1 MTSLKVQKTLQ
12 NIIGNPGK
20 IWEDVLLAISLT
32 LFPLLYMTYRG
43 WTNRWLVALFILAL
57 IFFIT
62 HKNIIKTQLQN
73 HNSKLL
79 LFTLASP
86 FLAILFSQLLRND
99 INVNAFDGPLRFLL
113 AGLIFLYL
121 LYKKIDFLKIFQ
133 YIAPISLIIAV
144 GAILYYPET
153 SAYWGGRYASY
164 FVDPLTFGGYALV
177 IGFTCL
183 FQFNPQ
189 KDDYALS
196 TLKLLGFACALFLSF
211 GSSSRSGWIAIPFVL
226 SLWIFFNRRHKKLV
240 ISAMIILLLT
250 LILALILNDSLQQRV
265 ASIFREAYNWFTD
278 QANKEEGSGG
288 MRLTMWKMSWVL
300 FLESPW
306 YGYGDPIGYK
316 HLLSQPL
323 LTSFAGPNA
332 LGAITLGPHHE
343 IFGQM
348 LRSGIFG
355 LIAGLLLFFA
365 PMGIFI
371 QQLRQNSENIAA
383 QVGLAFVLGLFIC
396 SLSIEVFNLKYT
408 TSFYALMLACLGAQA
423 LSFDKQSTS

>member
-1 MTSLKVQKTLQ
+1 MTPSNAQAITQTIVQR
-12 NIIGNPGK
+12 PGK
-20 IWEDVLLAISLT
+20 KWEDFSIIACIA
-32 LFPLLYMTYRG
+32 LFPLFYMTYRG
-43 WTNRWLVALFILAL
+43 WTNRWLIALFILAL
-57 IFFIT
+57 VFFIT
-62 HKNIIKTQLQN
+62 HRHILKQTLTGLS
-73 HNSKLL
+73 SKLMVLTL
-79 LFTLASP
+79 LAP
-86 FLAILFSQLLRND
+86 FLAILFSQTLRHD
-99 INVNAFDGPLRFLL
+99 ISVNAYDGPLRFAL
-113 AGLIFLYL
+113 AALIFLYL
-121 LYKKIDFLKIFQ
+121 KHKSINFLEVFQ
-133 YIAPISLIIAV
+133 YVAPVSLIIAV
-144 GAILYYPET
+144 GAIFYYPET
-153 SAYWGGRYASY
+153 SNYWGGRYASY

-183 FQFNPQ
+183 FQLNLY
-189 KDDYALS
+189 KDHHAL
-196 TLKLLGFACALFLSF
+196 TALKLIGFACALFLSF
-211 GSSSRSGWIAIPFVL
+211 GSGSRSGWMAIPFVL
-226 SLWIFFNRRHKKLV
+226 GLWIFFNRGQKKLV
-240 ISAMIILLLT
+240 LGSSIILLIAFT
-250 LILALILNDSLQQRV
+250 LAISFNDSLQQRV
-265 ASIFREAYNWFTD
+265 ASIFQEAYSWFTN

-306 YGYGDPIGYK
+306 HGYGDPIGYK

-355 LIAGLLLFFA
+355 LIAGMLLFFA

-371 QQLRQNSENIAA
+371 RELRQNSQNMAA

-423 LSFDKQSTS
+423 LSYNQRSTS

>member
-1 MTSLKVQKTLQ
+1 MTSSIVQKAFQTV
-12 NIIGNPGK
+12 IKRPGK
-20 IWEDVLLAISLT
+20 VWGDALLIAGVS

-43 WTNRWLVALFILAL
+43 WTNGWLIALFVLAL
-57 IFFIT
+57 VFSIL
-62 HKNIIKTQLQN
+62 HWKLIKTELDDCF
-73 HNSKLL
+73 SKLL
-79 LFTLASP
+79 ILTLASP
-86 FLAILFSQLLRND
+86 FLAILLSQLLRDD
-99 INVNAFDGPLRFLL
+99 INIKAYDGPLRFLL

-121 LYKKIDFLKIFQ
+121 KHKQIDFLCMFQ
-133 YIAPISLIIAV
+133 YIAPISLLIAV
-144 GAILYYPET
+144 GAIFYNPET
-153 SAYWGGRYASY
+153 SNYWGGRYASY

-183 FQFNPQ
+183 FLLNVK
-189 KDDYALS
+189 KDRLFLS
-196 TLKLLGFACALFLSF
+196 ALKLLGFACALFLSV
-211 GSSSRSGWIAIPFVL
+211 GSGSRSGWMAIPFVL
-226 SLWIFFNRRHKKLV
+226 ALWVFINRKNTKLV
-240 ISAMIILLLT
+240 INVSLVLISALVI
-250 LILALILNDSLQQRV
+250 ALFLNENLQHRV
-265 ASIFREAYNWFTD
+265 LSIFQEIYAWMTN

-288 MRLTMWKMSWVL
+288 MRLTMWRMSWVL
-300 FLESPW
+300 FLESPL
-306 YGYGDPIGYK
+306 YGYGDPVGYK
-316 HLLSQPL
+316 HLLEQPL

-365 PMGIFI
+365 PFTVFI
-371 QQLRQNSENIAA
+371 QQLRRNSHNLAA

-423 LSFDKQSTS
+423 LSFDQRASS

>member
-1 MTSLKVQKTLQ
+1 MTSLKVQKTFQ
-12 NIIGNPGK
+12 SIFGK
-20 IWEDVLLAISLT
+20 HGKTWEDVSLAVSLS

-57 IFFIT
+57 IFFTT
-62 HKNIIKTQLQN
+62 HRNIIKGQLQSRSN
-73 HNSKLL
+73 QLIL
-79 LFTLASP
+79 MTLISP

-99 INVNAFDGPLRFLL
+99 ININAYDGPLRFVL
-113 AGLIFLYL
+113 AGIIFLYL
-121 LYKKIDFLKIFQ
+121 TYKQINFLSVFQ
-133 YIAPISLIIAV
+133 YIAPLSLIIAV
-144 GAILYYPET
+144 GVILYYPET
-153 SAYWGGRYASY
+153 SNYWGGRYASY

-183 FQFNPQ
+183 FQLSPQ
-189 KDDYALS
+189 KDHPALS
-196 TLKLLGFACALFLSF
+196 ALKLIGFACALFLSV
-211 GSSSRSGWIAIPFVL
+211 GSGSRSGWVAIPFVL
-226 SLWIFFNRRHKKLV
+226 GLWVFFNRHHKKMV
-240 ISAMIILLLT
+240 VSIT
-250 LILALILNDSLQQRV
+250 LILLILFTLILFLNDPLQRRV
-265 ASIFREAYNWFTD
+265 MSIFQEIYSWLTN

-306 YGYGDPIGYK
+306 YGYGDPSGYK
-316 HLLSQPL
+316 HFLSQPL

-355 LIAGLLLFFA
+355 LIAGLLLFLA
-365 PMGIFI
+365 PMGIFT
-371 QQLRQNSENIAA
+371 QQLRQNSENVAA
-383 QVGLAFVLGLFIC
+383 KVGLAFVLGLFIC

-408 TSFYALMLACLGAQA
+408 SSFYALMLACLGAQA
-423 LSFDKQSTS
+423 LSFDKRSTT

>member
-1 MTSLKVQKTLQ
+1 MTFLKVQKTLQ
-12 NIIGNPGK
+12 SIFGKPGK
-20 IWEDVLLAISLT
+20 TWEDVSLAISLV

-43 WTNRWLVALFILAL
+43 WTNRWLIALFILAL
-57 IFFIT
+57 IFFVT
-62 HKNIIKTQLQN
+62 HRNVFKLQFQS
-73 HNSKLL
+73 HSSKLL
-79 LFTLASP
+79 LITFASP
-86 FLAILFSQLLRND
+86 FLAILFSQLLRQD
-99 INVNAFDGPLRFLL
+99 INVNAFDGPLRFVL

-121 LYKKIDFLKIFQ
+121 LYKQIDFLKIFQ
-133 YIAPISLIIAV
+133 YIAPLSLIIAV

-153 SAYWGGRYASY
+153 STYWGGRYASY

-183 FQFNPQ
+183 FQLNLD
-189 KDDYALS
+189 KDHYAL
-196 TLKLLGFACALFLSF
+196 TALKLIGFACALFLSM
-211 GSSSRSGWIAIPFVL
+211 GSGSRSGWIAIPFVL
-226 SLWIFFNRRHKKLV
+226 VLWIFFNRRQKKLV
-240 ISAMIILLLT
+240 MSSMLILLMTFT
-250 LILALILNDSLQQRV
+250 LAMILNDSLQQRV
-265 ASIFREAYNWFTD
+265 ASIFQEAYSWFTN

-371 QQLRQNSENIAA
+371 QQLRQNSHNIAA
-383 QVGLAFVLGLFIC
+383 QVGLAFVLGLFVC

-423 LSFDKQSTS
+423 LSCDQRPTS

>member
-1 MTSLKVQKTLQ
+1 MTSSLAQKAFQTV
-12 NIIGNPGK
+12 IKRPGK
-20 IWEDVLLAISLT
+20 VWEDAFLMAGVS

-43 WTNRWLVALFILAL
+43 WTNRWLVALFVLAL
-57 IFFIT
+57 VFSIIRW
-62 HKNIIKTQLQN
+62 KLIKTELRDRFSQL
-73 HNSKLL
+73 LIL
-79 LFTLASP
+79 TLASP
-86 FLAILFSQLLRND
+86 FLAILLSQLLRND
-99 INVNAFDGPLRFLL
+99 ININAYDGPLRFLL

-121 LYKKIDFLKIFQ
+121 KHKRIDFLYLFQ
-133 YIAPISLIIAV
+133 YIAPISLLIAV
-144 GAILYYPET
+144 GVIFYNPET
-153 SAYWGGRYASY
+153 SNYWGGRYASY

-183 FQFNPQ
+183 FLLNIK
-189 KDDYALS
+189 KD
-196 TLKLLGFACALFLSF
+196 TLFLSALKLMSF
-211 GSSSRSGWIAIPFVL
+211 ACGLFLSIGSGSRSGWMAIPFVL
-226 SLWIFFNRRHKKLV
+226 ALWVFINRKNKKLV
-240 ISAMIILLLT
+240 INAS
-250 LILALILNDSLQQRV
+250 LILISVFFITLFLNENLQQRIL
-265 ASIFREAYNWFTD
+265 SIFQEIHAWFTN

-288 MRLTMWKMSWVL
+288 MRLTMWRMSWVL
-300 FLESPW
+300 FLESPL
-306 YGYGDPIGYK
+306 YGYGDPVGYK
-316 HLLSQPL
+316 HLLEQPL

-365 PMGIFI
+365 PMTVFI
-371 QQLRQNSENIAA
+371 QQLRRNSQNLAA

-423 LSFDKQSTS
+423 LSSDQRASS

>member
-1 MTSLKVQKTLQ
+1 MTSSLAQKAFQTV
-12 NIIGNPGK
+12 IKRPGK
-20 IWEDVLLAISLT
+20 VWEDAFLMAGVS

-43 WTNRWLVALFILAL
+43 WTNRWLVALFVLAL
-57 IFFIT
+57 VFSIFRW
-62 HKNIIKTQLQN
+62 KLIKTELGDRFSQL
-73 HNSKLL
+73 LIL
-79 LFTLASP
+79 TLASP
-86 FLAILFSQLLRND
+86 FLAILLSQLLRND
-99 INVNAFDGPLRFLL
+99 ININAYDGPLRFFL

-121 LYKKIDFLKIFQ
+121 KHKQVDFLYLFQ
-133 YIAPISLIIAV
+133 YIAPISLLIAV
-144 GAILYYPET
+144 GVIFYYPET
-153 SAYWGGRYASY
+153 SNYWGGRYASY

-183 FQFNPQ
+183 FLLNIK
-189 KDDYALS
+189 KDTLFLS
-196 TLKLLGFACALFLSF
+196 TLKLMGFACGLFLSI
-211 GSSSRSGWIAIPFVL
+211 GSGSRSGWMAIPFVL
-226 SLWIFFNRRHKKLV
+226 GLWIFINRKNKKLV
-240 ISAMIILLLT
+240 INAS
-250 LILALILNDSLQQRV
+250 LILISVFFITLFLNENLQQRIL
-265 ASIFREAYNWFTD
+265 SIFQEIHAWFTN

-288 MRLTMWKMSWVL
+288 MRLTMWRMSWVL
-300 FLESPW
+300 FLESPL
-306 YGYGDPIGYK
+306 YGYGDPVGYK
-316 HLLSQPL
+316 HLLEQPL

-365 PMGIFI
+365 PMTVFI
-371 QQLRQNSENIAA
+371 QQLRRNSQNLAA

-423 LSFDKQSTS
+423 LSSDQRASS

>member
-1 MTSLKVQKTLQ
+1 MTSSIAQKALQTLV
-12 NIIGNPGK
+12 NRPGK
-20 IWEDVLLAISLT
+20 VWEDFLLITAISLY
-32 LFPLLYMTYRG
+32 PLLYLTYRG

-57 IFFIT
+57 VFSLTHWRYIKSEFNDRSSQLIT
-62 HKNIIKTQLQN
+62 L
-73 HNSKLL
+73 
-79 LFTLASP
+79 TLASP

-99 INVNAFDGPLRFLL
+99 ININAYDGPLRFFL

-121 LYKKIDFLKIFQ
+121 KYKQIDFLKVFQ
-133 YIAPISLIIAV
+133 YIAPISLLIAV
-144 GAILYYPET
+144 GAIFYYPET

-183 FQFNPQ
+183 FQLNIQ
-189 KDDYALS
+189 KDSYVLS
-196 TLKLLGFACALFLSF
+196 ALKLIGFACALFLSL
-211 GSSSRSGWIAIPFVL
+211 GSGSRSGWMAIPFVL
-226 SLWIFFNRRHKKLV
+226 ALWIFFNRRNHKLV
-240 ISAMIILLLT
+240 ISASLILIIAIALT
-250 LILALILNDSLQQRV
+250 LTLNDSLQQRV
-265 ASIFREAYNWFTD
+265 MSIFQEAHSWFTN

-316 HLLSQPL
+316 HLLDQPL

-355 LIAGLLLFFA
+355 LVAGLLLFFA
-365 PMGIFI
+365 PMGVFI
-371 QQLRQNSENIAA
+371 QQLRNNSQNLAA

-408 TSFYALMLACLGAQA
+408 SSFYALMLACLGAQA
-423 LSFDKQSTS
+423 LSLNQRSAS

>member
-1 MTSLKVQKTLQ
+1 MTSSIVQKAFQTV
-12 NIIGNPGK
+12 IKRPGK
-20 IWEDVLLAISLT
+20 VWGDALLIAGVS

-43 WTNRWLVALFILAL
+43 WTNGWLIALFVLAL
-57 IFFIT
+57 VFSIL
-62 HKNIIKTQLQN
+62 HWKLIKTELDDCF
-73 HNSKLL
+73 SKLL
-79 LFTLASP
+79 ILTLASP
-86 FLAILFSQLLRND
+86 FLAILLSQLLRDD
-99 INVNAFDGPLRFLL
+99 INIKAYDGPLRFLL

-121 LYKKIDFLKIFQ
+121 KHKQVDFLYIFQ
-133 YIAPISLIIAV
+133 YIAPISLLIAV
-144 GAILYYPET
+144 GAIFYYPET
-153 SAYWGGRYASY
+153 SNYWGGRYASY

-183 FQFNPQ
+183 FLLNVK
-189 KDDYALS
+189 KDRFFLS
-196 TLKLLGFACALFLSF
+196 ALKLLGFACALFLSV
-211 GSSSRSGWIAIPFVL
+211 GSGSRSGWMAIPFVL
-226 SLWIFFNRRHKKLV
+226 ALWVFINRKNTKLV
-240 ISAMIILLLT
+240 INAS
-250 LILALILNDSLQQRV
+250 LILISALVIALFLNENLQHRV
-265 ASIFREAYNWFTD
+265 LSIFQEIYAWMTN

-288 MRLTMWKMSWVL
+288 MRLTMWRMSWVL
-300 FLESPW
+300 FLESPL
-306 YGYGDPIGYK
+306 YGYGDPVGYK
-316 HLLSQPL
+316 HLLEQPL

-365 PMGIFI
+365 PITVFI
-371 QQLRQNSENIAA
+371 QQLRRNSHNLAA

-423 LSFDKQSTS
+423 LSFDQRASS

>member
-1 MTSLKVQKTLQ
+1 MTSSKALTIVHTLVQK
-12 NIIGNPGK
+12 PGK
-20 IWEDVLLAISLT
+20 LWEDIAITLGAS

-57 IFFIT
+57 LFSLT
-62 HKNIIKTQLQN
+62 NWKQIKTEFSDRPSQLII
-73 HNSKLL
+73 L
-79 LFTLASP
+79 TLASP
-86 FLAILFSQLLRND
+86 FLATLFSQLLRND
-99 INVNAFDGPLRFLL
+99 ININAYDGPLRFLL

-121 LYKKIDFLKIFQ
+121 KHKQIDFLKAFQ
-133 YIAPISLIIAV
+133 YIAPISLLIAV
-144 GAILYYPET
+144 GAIFYYPET

-183 FQFNPQ
+183 FLFDIKKN
-189 KDDYALS
+189 ALLLS
-196 TLKLLGFACALFLSF
+196 ILKLLGFASGLFLSL
-211 GSSSRSGWIAIPFVL
+211 GSGSRSGWMAIPFVL
-226 SLWIFFNRRHKKLV
+226 ALWLFIQRKNKKLI
-240 ISAMIILLLT
+240 ISASLIFVSALVLTLLL
-250 LILALILNDSLQQRV
+250 NENLQQRFL
-265 ASIFREAYNWFTD
+265 SIFQEAHSWFTN

-288 MRLTMWKMSWVL
+288 MRLTMWRMSWVL
-300 FLESPW
+300 FLESPL
-306 YGYGDPIGYK
+306 YGYGDPVGYK
-316 HLLSQPL
+316 HLLDQPIV
-323 LTSFAGPNA
+323 TSFAGPNA

-365 PMGIFI
+365 PMVVFI
-371 QQLRQNSENIAA
+371 QQLRRNFQNLAA

-408 TSFYALMLACLGAQA
+408 SSFYALMLACLSAQA
-423 LSFDKQSTS
+423 LSFSHRTSS